1 MLFIDTGKINP
12 EQKGEKIMK
21 HLNQF
26 LAFDIDGF
34 LKDKALM
41 TVSVKDWNDYETK
54 KHMGTKIE
62 VVITRD
68 DTPYRQKAGEQTT
81 NRFEKM
87 TIKVT
92 KDVQVPL
99 ESYVMPVH
107 ATATVYGEYR
117 NMLSITADDIKVLQ
131 TKKGA

>member
-1 MLFIDTGKINP
+1 
-12 EQKGEKIMK
+12 MK
-21 HLNQF
+21 HLNEF
-26 LAFDIDGF
+26 LTFDVDGF

-41 TVSVKDWNDYETK
+41 TVSVKEWNDYETK

-68 DTPYRQKAGEQTT
+68 DTTYRQKAGEQTT
-81 NRFEKM
+81 NRFEKL
-87 TIKVT
+87 TLKVT

-107 ATATVYGEYR
+107 AKATVYGEYR
-117 NMLSITADDIKVLQ
+117 NMLSVIADDIKVLQ